1 MATTTINI
9 NSIGTRMPFKQNIN
23 VTHTGTIA
31 NTIIASYLIPAGTF
45 QENDLLR
52 FVIQTSQTSNAN
64 VKTMRVYANTS
75 ISLTGATLLATRLLA
90 SAGGMVTARDLVFKN
105 SLSSQDIASTTNNFG
120 DNENNN
126 VTISQLTVNFAVN
139 QYFIIAFELTN
150 TTDSVILNSLRT
162 NIFR

>member
-126 VTISQLTVNFAVN
+126 VIISQLTVNFAVN

>member
-1 MATTTINI
+1 
-9 NSIGTRMPFKQNIN
+9 
-23 VTHTGTIA
+23 
-31 NTIIASYLIPAGTF
+31 
-45 QENDLLR
+45 
-52 FVIQTSQTSNAN
+52 
-64 VKTMRVYANTS
+64 
-75 ISLTGATLLATRLLA
+75 
-90 SAGGMVTARDLVFKN
+90 MVTARDLVFKN